1 MSELSWKLAGAKL
14 AYEMH
19 TRQRRQ
25 SLFLK
30 YLAFSETFLFLFSD
44 MITSSLLFNIKLTF
58 CLFFWRK
65 HVFCWCFG
73 PCIRLMA
80 VPSITATL
88 NLIALIIH
96 II

>member
-58 CLFFWRK
+58 CFYFFGESMFSAG
-65 HVFCWCFG
+65 V
-73 PCIRLMA
+73 L
-80 VPSITATL
+80 
-88 NLIALIIH
+88 ALA
-96 II
+96 